1 MGEYTKQRL
10 IMVVCLVIFV
20 LCMWLVVTGQKTIGF
35 PGLGKMMLGLAGL
48 LGLLWYYNCRH
59 SK

>member
-1 MGEYTKQRL
+1 
-10 IMVVCLVIFV
+10 MVVCLVIFV
-20 LCMWLVVTGQKTIGF
+20 LVTGQKTIGF

-48 LGLLWYYNCRH
+48 LGLLWYYNRRH